1 MSIPASSPFSSRPRS
16 ALARGAAIAMLA
28 LGVAACSGGSG
39 HNYQSSRY
47 TKKGDTKPHSGV
59 AKAHTMPVHGIDVSK
74 YQGDIDWYAVRDAG
88 TQFAFIKATEGG
100 DHIDEKFRQ
109 NWNGAKAAG
118 VPYGAYHF
126 TYWCRSPEEQMQWMK
141 QNIPVDPNALP
152 PVLDLEWNA
161 HSRTCPRRLDSDTAR
176 RWVHHMLT
184 EMERH
189 FGKKP
194 IIYTDITFHRD
205 VLEGHFNEYK
215 YFLRSVASHP
225 SEKYSRNRWSFWQYT
240 ATGTVPGI
248 RGHVDRNV
256 FYGSEDQWL
265 AFLDGKH

>member
-1 MSIPASSPFSSRPRS
+1 MPIPAP
-16 ALARGAAIAMLA
+16 ARA
-28 LGVAACSGGSG
+28 
-39 HNYQSSRY
+39 
-47 TKKGDTKPHSGV
+47 
-59 AKAHTMPVHGIDVSK
+59 
-74 YQGDIDWYAVRDAG
+74 DW
-88 TQFAFIKATEGG
+88 I
-100 DHIDEKFRQ
+100 
-109 NWNGAKAAG
+109 
-118 VPYGAYHF
+118 
-126 TYWCRSPEEQMQWMK
+126 
-141 QNIPVDPNALP
+141 
-152 PVLDLEWNA
+152 
-161 HSRTCPRRLDSDTAR
+161 SDTAR
-176 RWVHHMLT
+176 RWVNHMLT

-248 RGHVDRNV
+248 RGPVDRNV

>member
-1 MSIPASSPFSSRPRS
+1 MTTTLFRS
-16 ALARGAAIAMLA
+16 APLPTLARGAAVALLA
-28 LGVAACSGGSG
+28 LGLAACGGGGSG
-39 HNYQSSRY
+39 YNYQASRY
-47 TKKGDTKPHSGV
+47 HKKGDTKPHPGV
-59 AKAHTMPVHGIDVSK
+59 AKAMTMPIHGIDVSK
-74 YQGDIDWYAVRDAG
+74 YQGDIDWASVRDAG

-109 NWNGAKAAG
+109 NWHGAKAAG

-126 TYWCRSPEEQMQWMK
+126 TYWCRAPEEQIAWMK

-176 RWVHHMLT
+176 QWVRHMLV

-189 FGKKP
+189 FGKRP
-194 IIYTDITFHRD
+194 IIYTDITFHKD
-205 VLEGHFNEYK
+205 VLEGHFHDYK
-215 YFLRSVASHP
+215 YFLRSVAAHP

-248 RGHVDRNV
+248 RGPVDRNV